1 MLLKL
6 QLIVVCF
13 VLFSLNLFVCL
24 LICLFVCF
32 RGVFSF
38 FVTG

>member
-13 VLFSLNLFVCL
+13 VLFSLNLFACL
-24 LICLFVCF
+24 LICLFVCLF
-32 RGVFSF
+32 VLGVCLAFL
-38 FVTG
+38 